1 MTKILVIEDEASLL
15 EGILT
20 MLSFE
25 DFEAIGATDGTT
37 GVRLA
42 LEYLPDLIISDIM
55 MPGLDGYGVL
65 MALQDDPVTAR
76 LPFVFLTAKS
86 EREHVRY
93 GMELGADDYVTKPFT
108 RDELLT
114 AIRARLAKQAVIEQ
128 EYDKRLD
135 DLRQTVTLVLPHEL
149 RTPLTS
155 LVGYAEL
162 LMTDSEVLTPDQVI
176 QMADA
181 VLKAGKRLR
190 RQLENFL
197 LYAQLEVIKLDS
209 EWIAALRGGRT
220 SDPATI
226 IEDTAHGQAAERDR
240 DADLGVNAQNAV
252 VQADGDILRKI
263 VCELVDNAFKFSRPG
278 TQVEIMAS
286 AHDDSYRVLISD
298 QGRGM
303 TPEQIKNTEAYI
315 QFERKFYEQQGTGL
329 GLVIARRMVDLQG
342 GYLTIE
348 SMPAQGTQ
356 VLVELPLGPLQT
368 ETG

>member
-25 DFEAIGATDGTT
+25 SFEAIGATDGTT

-65 MALQDDPVTAR
+65 LALQDDPATAG

-86 EREHVRY
+86 EREHIRY
-93 GMELGADDYVTKPFT
+93 GMELGADDYVIKPFT
-108 RDELLT
+108 RDELLA
-114 AIRARLAKQAVIEQ
+114 AIRTRLAKQVVIKQ
-128 EYDKRLD
+128 EYGKRLD

-181 VLKAGKRLR
+181 LLKAGKRLR

-197 LYAQLEVIKLDS
+197 VYAQLEAIKLDS
-209 EWIAALRGGRT
+209 EWIAALRGERT
-220 SDPATI
+220 PDPATI
-226 IEDTAHGQAAERDR
+226 IEHTAHVQAAERDR
-240 DADLGVNAQNAV
+240 IGDLEVNAQNAV
-252 VQADGDILRKI
+252 VRADGEFLRKI
-263 VCELVDNAFKFSRPG
+263 VGELADNAFKFSRPG
-278 TQVEIMAS
+278 TPVKITGS
-286 AHDDSYRVLISD
+286 ARDDVYQVLIND

-303 TPEQIKNTEAYI
+303 TPEQIRNTEAYI

-356 VLVELPLGPLQT
+356 VLIKLPLGSASD
-368 ETG
+368 

>member
-20 MLSFE
+20 MLRFE
-25 DFEAIGATDGTT
+25 DFEAIGATDGAT

-65 MALQDDPVTAR
+65 MALQDDPATAR
-76 LPFVFLTAKS
+76 LPFIFLTAKS
-86 EREHVRY
+86 EREHIRY

-108 RDELLT
+108 REELLA
-114 AIRARLAKQAVIEQ
+114 AIQARLAKQAVVEQ
-128 EYDKRLD
+128 EYDKKLD
-135 DLRQTVTLVLPHEL
+135 NLRQMVTLVLPHEL

-181 VLKAGKRLR
+181 LLKSGKRLR
-190 RQLENFL
+190 RQIENFL
-197 LYAQLEVIKLDS
+197 LYAQLEVIESDP
-209 EWIAALRGGRT
+209 EWVAALRGGRT
-220 SDPATI
+220 SDPAAI
-226 IEDTAHGQAAERDR
+226 IEDTTRGQAADRDR
-240 DADLGVNAQNAV
+240 SADLLVKAQNAV
-252 VQADGDILRKI
+252 VQTGSDTLRKI
-263 VCELVDNAFKFSRPG
+263 VSELADNAFKFSRPG
-278 TQVEIMAS
+278 TQVEIIAS
-286 AHDDSYRVLISD
+286 ARDNVYRVLVSD

-303 TPEQIKNTEAYI
+303 TSEQIKNAEAYI

-342 GYLTIE
+342 GYLSIE

-356 VLVELPLGPLQT
+356 VLVELPLGT
-368 ETG
+368 